1 MVLLAS
7 NMRAPIVALGSI
19 APVVQG
25 ALDISETQIGWL
37 GAVPMLTFALGAFI
51 SPTIGKRFGLE
62 NTLITMIALLTA
74 GMVIRSVIPTWIG
87 FLSGTLLLTLA
98 IGFANTLAA
107 PVIKQRT
114 PNHIP
119 LITGFFSLTMTVSAG
134 IVAGVVLP
142 LSEQFGWQWALGG
155 WSILGLF
162 ALIIWVVL
170 RLRLGSSNHQPI
182 KPLAA
187 GEKAPSHISMWRT
200 PFAWQIAVFMGL
212 QSLLFYTVASFL
224 PSIWLSKGLSAVSA
238 GQMASVFQFMA
249 PVAILSLTWLVNR
262 GRPIQALAIFAA
274 SLNVLGV
281 LGLTYLSAD
290 YAWLWSGLMGMG
302 CSAIFTLSMMLFS
315 MRTYT
320 ANQSSELSG
329 MAQAIGYLIAFFGP
343 LGTGWL
349 HEATDNWDLPLFI
362 MLVLMIINVGFAW
375 LVSRPLMVD
384 GKKIDPVGDN
394 IFLASVHALGLDI
407 TCFVIGGPRPGDS
420 FRVGDEVFLVEARG
434 TDSRC
439 DVDSLELRLAASQ
452 TGRLDFILDVESIY
466 GDKFR
471 YIYSQNKQ
479 VKL

>member
-1 MVLLAS
+1 MSTSPNLQSDLRSHSSESQSATPTKLKLPSSRFIFWLVLCAMVLLAS

-51 SPTIGKRFGLE
+51 SPAIGKRFGLE
-62 NTLITMIALLTA
+62 NTLIAMIALLTA
-74 GMVIRSVIPTWIG
+74 GMVIRSIIPTWIG

-119 LITGFFSLTMTVSAG
+119 LITGLFSLTMTVSAG

-320 ANQSSELSG
+320 ANQASELSG

-384 GKKIDPVGDN
+384 GKKI
-394 IFLASVHALGLDI
+394 
-407 TCFVIGGPRPGDS
+407 
-420 FRVGDEVFLVEARG
+420 
-434 TDSRC
+434 
-439 DVDSLELRLAASQ
+439 
-452 TGRLDFILDVESIY
+452 
-466 GDKFR
+466 
-471 YIYSQNKQ
+471 
-479 VKL
+479 